1 MEKAGLVEWSM
12 KSKAL
17 GLSKSN
23 WSWMFSVVMIMR
35 MENTWGLR
43 RSTTEPIEGSL
54 IRNMTYDM
62 FTLICDRLEIAVL
75 NP

>member
-1 MEKAGLVEWSM
+1 MEKAGLVDWSLR
-12 KSKAL
+12 SKAL

-23 WSWMFSVVMIMR
+23 WSWIFSVVMIMR
-35 MENTWGLR
+35 MENTR

-54 IRNMTYDM
+54 IRNMTCSM
-62 FTLICDRLEIAVL
+62 FTVICDRLEIAVL